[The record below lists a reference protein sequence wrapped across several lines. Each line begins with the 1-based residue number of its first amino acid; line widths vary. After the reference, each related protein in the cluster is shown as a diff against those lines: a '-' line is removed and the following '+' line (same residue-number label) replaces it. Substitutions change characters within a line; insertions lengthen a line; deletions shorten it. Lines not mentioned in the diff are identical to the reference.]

1 METTFSQAKDCGL
14 SKISHL
20 PLVLLFLYIFFS
32 NVSWSRL
39 LKTPEEKLKSVSTV
53 YICLNLLWIKTLQ
66 LCLVLK
72 TQFSLGLI
80 KWIGIF
86 TQRCRNAS
94 IAHSHMATITKPI
107 FTFIWNHW
115 RHYIVLYET
124 KFYVHYTWTR
134 CLILHLQGGSYLIIL
149 HNSCRVG

>member
-1 METTFSQAKDCGL
+1 MY
-14 SKISHL
+14 
-20 PLVLLFLYIFFS
+20 FLH
-32 NVSWSRL
+32 
-39 LKTPEEKLKSVSTV
+39 
-53 YICLNLLWIKTLQ
+53 LNLLWNKTLQ
-66 LCLVLK
+66 LCLILK

-80 KWIGIF
+80 KWIEIF

-107 FTFIWNHW
+107 FTLIWNHW

-134 CLILHLQGGSYLIIL
+134 CLILLLQVGSYLIIL
-149 HNSCRVG
+149 HKSVGWVKIYFKSRKKSSFLLIQYWVYFFFFKTPFQNNF